1 MTERNLISPDEVADL
16 LGISRRTLYRAL
28 KRQSLDGFPD
38 AYRYSNRLTRWD
50 RDEVEKW
57 MEQRRAPKV

>member
-28 KRQSLDGFPD
+28 KRQSLEGFPD

-50 RDEVEKW
+50 RDEVQKW
-57 MEQRRAPKV
+57 MEERRAPKV